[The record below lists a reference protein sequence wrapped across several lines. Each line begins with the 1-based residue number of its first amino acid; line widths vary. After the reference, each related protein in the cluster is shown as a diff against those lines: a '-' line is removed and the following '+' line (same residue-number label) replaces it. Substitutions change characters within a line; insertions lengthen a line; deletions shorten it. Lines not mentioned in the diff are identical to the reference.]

1 MLASQGKVDLI
12 SARIAKIKQGYNS
25 AKELSLFEKKML
37 RQIRSNEPLVAQ
49 TRTELASVMKNH
61 L

>member
-1 MLASQGKVDLI
+1 MALI
-12 SARIAKIKQGYNS
+12 SARIAKIKQGYDS
-25 AKELSLFEKKML
+25 ARELSLFEKKML

-49 TRTELASVMKNH
+49 TRTELASVLKNH